1 MGEGKHVMQALHPA
15 SLAEGLEARSR
26 LGAVPFAGGT
36 DLMVKLSR
44 GAGVLPGFKAPV
56 LFLDGCRELAGISS
70 GDGVL
75 EIGAMT
81 TLAEIAES
89 PLVHPVL
96 REIVLSM
103 GGPGIRNAAT
113 LGGNLCNASPAGDS
127 IPFLYAFEASVRIA
141 SAGGE
146 RTVPVADFITGPG
159 ATRLAADEIV
169 RSVRLPSWQPR
180 VAFWRKVG
188 TRRANALTKVS
199 VTGFADVVD
208 GRLCRVRIALG
219 AAAPTVLRLGEA
231 EQLLEQAEPGGGAGG
246 LVDRVRSAAAAA
258 ARPIGD
264 QRSTAEYRR
273 EVAASLTA
281 EFARRALEAREK
293 PLALQ
298 APSRSPP

>member
-1 MGEGKHVMQALHPA
+1 
-15 SLAEGLEARSR
+15 
-26 LGAVPFAGGT
+26 
-36 DLMVKLSR
+36 MVKLSR
-44 GAGVLPGFKAPV
+44 GAGVLPGFEAPV
-56 LFLDGCRELAGISS
+56 LFLDRCAELAGISA

-96 REIVLSM
+96 GEIVLSM

-113 LGGNLCNASPAGDS
+113 LGGNLCNASPAGDT

-141 SAGGE
+141 SARGE
-146 RTVPVADFITGPG
+146 RVVPVADFVTGPG

-169 RSVRLPSWQPR
+169 RSVRIPSWQPR

-199 VTGFADVVD
+199 VTGFADLAG
-208 GRLCRVRIALG
+208 GRLRHVRIALG

-231 EQLLEQAEPGGGAGG
+231 ERILEQAGPGDAAGLIG
-246 LVDRVRSAAAAA
+246 RVRTAAAAA

-273 EVAASLTA
+273 EVAASLAA
-281 EFARRALEAREK
+281 EFARRALEA
-293 PLALQ
+293 LQ
-298 APSRSPP
+298 APTRSTP

>member
-1 MGEGKHVMQALHPA
+1 VGEGTGVMEALHPA
-15 SLAEGLEARSR
+15 SLAEALEARSR
-26 LGAVPFAGGT
+26 LRAVPFAGGT
-36 DLMVKLSR
+36 DLMVRLSR

-56 LFLDGCRELAGISS
+56 LFLDRCAELAGISAT
-70 GDGVL
+70 DGML

-113 LGGNLCNASPAGDS
+113 LGGNLCNASPAGDT

-141 SAGGE
+141 SARGE
-146 RTVPVADFITGPG
+146 RTVPVADFVTGPG

-169 RSVRLPSWQPR
+169 RSIRIPSWQPR

-199 VTGFADVVD
+199 VTGFADVTG
-208 GRLCRVRIALG
+208 GRLRRVRIALG
-219 AAAPTVLRLGEA
+219 AAAPTVLRLGEV
-231 EQLLEQAEPGGGAGG
+231 ERLLEQAEPGSDAGG
-246 LVDRVRSAAAAA
+246 LVGRARAAAAAA

-273 EVAASLTA
+273 EVAASLAA
-281 EFARRALEAREK
+281 EFARRALEAM
-293 PLALQ
+293 Q
-298 APSRSPP
+298 ASSRSPS